1 MRKSKLIGLA
11 VLAASLSLGLSA
23 APATVTT
30 ANKTAPG
37 KLAQNPVKKIGHA
50 QTAEQRETDA
60 QKAKARVAKT
70 KQSVD
75 KSKNREVN
83 NRFPAELLTRKP
95 VATKQD
101 VLVAKQAQAKNK
113 MGAFGAAVLNTP
125 AADLS
130 FPGYDNDDNAAV
142 AGGRIAPPDT
152 NGDVGTDY
160 YVQYVNLGWM
170 VFSKT
175 DGSVVAGPFRGNT
188 FWEGFGGIC
197 ESDNSGDPIVLYD
210 RYADR
215 WVFSQFTTSSAD
227 GHQCFAVSK
236 DNKPFPDPGESA
248 ADQYHRYDFVVSPS
262 GQFND
267 YPKITLWPDGY
278 YMTTNEF
285 TSGFVG
291 VNLTVFNRS
300 AMLAGA
306 PANFVQW
313 GLGADDTFSSQT
325 AHLEGLDLPPPGTCN
340 TVIHASDAETWGS
353 PFDSYR
359 SWQACVDFSNPGNS
373 TLTENPRVATAAF
386 DAELCGFSRNC
397 VPTPTGQSLDTLGQ
411 FTMYRFTTR
420 YFPGEGLKGVI
431 SHTVDVGGNR
441 AGIRWAQLNLGAG
454 GPSIADQGTIDAG
467 DGMWRWMPAA
477 GMDASGNIAV
487 VYTKANAGKFPSV
500 YFAGREAG
508 DAPGTMQAEAVC
520 HDGTG
525 GQTGANRWGDY
536 ASVSSDPVDQCTFW
550 MTNEYTETTGTFN
563 WNTRVCSF
571 KFPSCGEPTFGLGG
585 DNLTQE
591 VCTATGA
598 TLNPINVNVASYQD
612 FNDPVTL
619 SYDGLPAG
627 FSGGFSNNPVVPPGS
642 SIAQLFADGSVTT
655 GVYNFRI
662 RGVAGST
669 ERFAN
674 VSVRAWDSVPAGVAL
689 NGPADGA
696 TGVDVQPA
704 FSWSADA
711 EATSYTIEIDDNAD
725 FSSPEVS
732 ETVNGTSFTPAA
744 ALDTDTTYYW
754 RVTANNTCG
763 SGVSSSVF
771 SFSTGLLVCTAPNV
785 AIPDSNVAGVSNTL
799 LISEAGTLDDLN
811 VSVKGVHTWVGDLK
825 FNLTHIESG
834 LSVDLIDRPGVP
846 NSTFGCSANDF
857 DTTLDDAGSAPVE
870 TTCNATPPA
879 LSGSLIP
886 NQPLSTFN
894 GGDYAGSWRLT
905 VSDLAGGDTGT
916 LQKWCLLPVLA
927 PVAGDLNGDR
937 CVDINDMSLLLAA
950 IRNRSTDPMY
960 DINGDGKVNS
970 KDRTALQALYS
981 NPGGA
986 PCN

>member
-11 VLAASLSLGLSA
+11 VLAASLSLGLHA
-23 APATVTT
+23 APTT
-30 ANKTAPG
+30 ATSPG
-37 KLAQNPVKKIGHA
+37 KATTSPIKKIGQE
-50 QTAEQRETDA
+50 QTAQQREVDA
-60 QKAKARVAKT
+60 QKAKAKQAKST
-70 KQSVD
+70 KAVSG
-75 KSKNREVN
+75 KNREVN
-83 NRFPAELLTRKP
+83 NRFPAELLTRKK
-95 VATKQD
+95 VDTKQD
-101 VLVAKQAQAKNK
+101 VLVAKQQALKAGK
-113 MGAFGAAVLNTP
+113 IGALGAEVRNTP

-130 FPGYDNDDNAAV
+130 FPGYDNDDNAVV

-175 DGSVVAGPFRGNT
+175 DGSVVAGPFAGNT

-227 GHQCFAVSK
+227 GHQCFAISK
-236 DNKPFPDPGESA
+236 DNKPFPDAGESA
-248 ADQYHRYDFVVSPS
+248 ADQYHRYDFVVSPV

-285 TSGFVG
+285 TASFIG
-291 VNLTVFNRS
+291 VNLTVFNRT

-313 GLGADDTFSSQT
+313 SLGSNDSFSAQPS
-325 AHLEGLDLPPPGTCN
+325 HLEGLDLPPAGTCN
-340 TVIHASDAETWGS
+340 TVLHASDAETWGS

-359 SWQACVDFSNPGNS
+359 SWQACVDFNTPANS
-373 TLTENPRVATAAF
+373 TLTENPRIAAAAF

-397 VPTPTGQSLDTLGQ
+397 VPTPTGQSLDTLAQ

-431 SHTVDVGGNR
+431 SHSVDVGGNR
-441 AGIRWAQLNLGAG
+441 AGVRWAQLNLSPT
-454 GPSIADQGTIDAG
+454 GPAIADQGTIDAG

-525 GQTGANRWGDY
+525 GQTGVNRWGDY

-571 KFPSCGEPTFGLGG
+571 KFPSCGEPTFGVGG
-585 DNLTQE
+585 DNLSQE
-591 VCTATGA
+591 ICTATGA
-598 TLNPINVNVASYQD
+598 TLDPINVNVASYQG
-612 FNDPVTL
+612 FVDPVTL

-627 FSGGFSNNPVVPPGS
+627 FSGGFSVNPVVPPGS
-642 SIAQLFADGSVTT
+642 SVASLFADGSVVT

-662 RGVAGST
+662 KGAAGTT

-674 VSVRAWDSVPAGVAL
+674 ISVRAWDSAPATPVL
-689 NGPADGA
+689 SGPADGA
-696 TGVDVQPA
+696 TGVDVQPNFTWA
-704 FSWSADA
+704 AAA

-725 FSSPEVS
+725 FSSPVVS
-732 ETVNGTSFTPAA
+732 ETVNGTSFTPGA

-763 SGVSSSVF
+763 SGASSAVF
-771 SFSTGLLVCTAPNV
+771 SFSTGLLVCAAPNA
-785 AIPDSNVAGVSNTL
+785 AIPDNGSVNNTIV
-799 LISEAGTLDDLN
+799 ISDGGTLEDLN
-811 VSVKGVHTWVGDLK
+811 VSVTGVHTWVGDLR
-825 FNLTHIESG
+825 FNLLHQESG
-834 LSVDLIDRPGVP
+834 LTIDLIDRPGF
-846 NSTFGCSANDF
+846 TGTGFGCSANDF
-857 DTTLDDAGSAPVE
+857 DTTLDDSGSAPVE
-870 TTCNATPPA
+870 TTCNPTPPA
-879 LSGSLIP
+879 LSGTLIP

-894 GGDYAGSWRLT
+894 GGEFAGSWRLT
-905 VSDLAGGDTGT
+905 ISDNAGGDTGT
-916 LQKWCLLPVLA
+916 LQKWCLLPALA
-927 PVAGDLNGDR
+927 AIPGDLNGDG
-937 CVDINDMSLLLAA
+937 CVDTSDMAMLLEA
-950 IRNRSTDPMY
+950 IRTRSTDMTY

-970 KDRTALQALYS
+970 KDRTALIALYT